1 MKKKGSDALA
11 RPSSSRLPREEL
23 GHAKLSLVRPQL
35 LEPRALLPREL
46 LQRLRAR
53 ALLRV
58 AHIVP
63 VPQKK
68 KEILL
73 KKMCA
78 AKGDPIEK
86 CAR

>member
-58 AHIVP
+58 AR
-63 VPQKK
+63 QRKSYR
-68 KEILL
+68 
-73 KKMCA
+73 KMCA
-78 AKGDPIEK
+78 VKGNPIEILEK
-86 CAR
+86 NLTI